1 MGVVGDRGLEPLT
14 STAAGAP
21 ALQDRGSTS
30 AVLARG
36 YKARASG
43 EPKARPLTECRKQR
57 AASILHAERQ
67 HRLTF
72 PRPEQPDS
80 AGLPFLVH

>member
-43 EPKARPLTECRKQR
+43 EPKARPLTVRRK
-57 AASILHAERQ
+57 
-67 HRLTF
+67 RLTYF
-72 PRPEQPDS
+72 GHNLGTNERSCFAVDRPRYW
-80 AGLPFLVH
+80 

>member
-1 MGVVGDRGLEPLT
+1 MGIKDMGVVGDRGLEPPT

-21 ALQDRGSTS
+21 GLPALICFAPEDRKARGSTS

-43 EPKARPLTECRKQR
+43 EPKARPLTVCRKP
-57 AASILHAERQ
+57 
-67 HRLTF
+67 LTDF
-72 PRPEQPDS
+72 
-80 AGLPFLVH
+80 GHNLGTN